1 MTQGLTGQPNPQ
13 VRVFGGTEEVISGSG
28 LRASNGAMERWKN
41 KEHNEDR
48 GKAEGELNILLKFK
62 IDFKHT

>member
-1 MTQGLTGQPNPQ
+1 MTGE
-13 VRVFGGTEEVISGSG
+13 TEG
-28 LRASNGAMERWKN
+28 RRRGAMERWKN